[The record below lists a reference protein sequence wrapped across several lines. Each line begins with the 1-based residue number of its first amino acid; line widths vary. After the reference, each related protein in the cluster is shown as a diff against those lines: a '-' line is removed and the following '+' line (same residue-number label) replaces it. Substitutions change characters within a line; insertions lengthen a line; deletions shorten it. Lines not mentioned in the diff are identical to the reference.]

1 MIIYCSYSYSSI
13 PHWFNLLQSD
23 SYVTINKWWVIESIS
38 LVEYYK
44 SKLFCSAVEQECS
57 KTLPS
62 CNTNIDPD
70 LFKPYQEVS
79 HLLKET
85 SDISSKITFQQF
97 YTILRSNVLIA
108 DLNSSDIGK
117 ITSEINFA
125 HFCKIPV
132 IGINHRCFI
141 EPLIHNKINVLT
153 STLNTKEIVR
163 LILAFTFVE
172 ELFKTPV
179 SAPVPAPV
187 PAPNTA
193 KAEQALD
200 SYKRTCQDTRLT
212 L

>member
-13 PHWFNLLQSD
+13 PHWFTLLQSD
-23 SYVTINKWWVIESIS
+23 SYVTINKWRVIDSIS

-44 SKLFCSAVEQECS
+44 NKLFCSAVEQRDI
-57 KTLPS
+57 KTLPPS
-62 CNTNIDPD
+62 IDPD
-70 LFKPYQEVS
+70 LLKPYQEVS

-85 SDISSKITFQQF
+85 SDISSNITFQQF

-179 SAPVPAPV
+179 PAPV

-200 SYKRTCQDTRLT
+200 SYKRSRQYPG
-212 L
+212 